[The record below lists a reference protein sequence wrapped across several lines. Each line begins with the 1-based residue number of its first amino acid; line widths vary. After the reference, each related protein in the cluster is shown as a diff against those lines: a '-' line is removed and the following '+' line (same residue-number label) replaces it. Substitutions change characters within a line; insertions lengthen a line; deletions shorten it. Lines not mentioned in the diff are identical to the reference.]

1 MNDNLIKEFSEKLT
15 QLTRIIF
22 ILNEKNEQN
31 EAIVEEINSYKE
43 KEFQEEKKNLI
54 KQISLL
60 KKKIN
65 DIEKSYEE
73 KYENFKLDIEYKY
86 NSIIS
91 KYKKEFDNKK
101 K

>member
-54 KQISLL
+54 KQILLL

-73 KYENFKLDIEYKY
+73 KYENFKLDIEYGTK
-86 NSIIS
+86 
-91 KYKKEFDNKK
+91 
-101 K
+101 